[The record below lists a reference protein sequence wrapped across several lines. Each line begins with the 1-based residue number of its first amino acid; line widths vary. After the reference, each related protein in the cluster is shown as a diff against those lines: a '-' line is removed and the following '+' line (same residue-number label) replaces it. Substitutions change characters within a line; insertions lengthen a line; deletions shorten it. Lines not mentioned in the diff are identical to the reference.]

1 MSSPAGSV
9 TVRILSRP
17 GCPLCDEMKGA
28 AEVFLMWYGFEIE
41 VVNVL
46 EDAALSR
53 DFAESVP
60 QAFINGKLACKH
72 RMEPARFARMLEEA
86 GAGRAR
92 D

>member
-1 MSSPAGSV
+1 MK
-9 TVRILSRP
+9 ILSRP

-28 AEVFLMWYGFEIE
+28 AEAFLMWYGFEIE

-46 EDAALSR
+46 EDAALAAEY
-53 DFAESVP
+53 AESVP
-60 QAFINGKLACKH
+60 QAFIDGQLACKF

-86 GAGRAR
+86 GAGRPR

>member
-1 MSSPAGSV
+1 MK
-9 TVRILSRP
+9 ILSRP

-46 EDAALSR
+46 DDASLAAEYS
-53 DFAESVP
+53 ESVP
-60 QAFINGKLACKH
+60 QAFVDGKLACKF

-86 GAGRAR
+86 GAGRPR